1 MAFASEADRLAYEAE
16 IAAHQ
21 VKIQKF
27 HAQLKKQRSRDE
39 AKGIVRSDA
48 DRLMDYHDSNTVAGG
63 GVAMIL
69 LGIPCLLIPP
79 VGLAM
84 ITAGLASLGWGTK
97 LDMDARAK

>member
-1 MAFASEADRLAYEAE
+1 
-16 IAAHQ
+16 
-21 VKIQKF
+21 
-27 HAQLKKQRSRDE
+27 
-39 AKGIVRSDA
+39 
-48 DRLMDYHDSNTVAGG
+48 
-63 GVAMIL
+63 MIL